1 MSYSIFSHIF
11 RQISRDQKHDL
22 EAWVAE
28 HEQRTSN
35 LIN

>member
-1 MSYSIFSHIF
+1 MSYSIFPHIF